1 LIGNARRNRPPAQE
15 HIVNFIVLF
24 LMLFGLQ
31 SSLLAE
37 PFPVSLSD
45 ALGRQTTLDKV
56 PMRIISLA
64 PSNTEI
70 LFALGLGDRVVGV
83 TDYCDFPAEALTRT
97 KIGGFSNPNL
107 EQIVSLSP
115 DLVLAARFNPIEV
128 LDALH
133 ELGFPVF
140 ALAPSTLDEALQTVE
155 QIGQLTGSK
164 PESLELLIRLRERVA
179 HVEAVVRKIPS
190 DERPKILWGQ
200 LKAPMYSAGPG
211 SFIHD
216 LVTRAGGQNIAAD
229 TGAAWPQLGLET
241 LVTRNPDI
249 IIVSGQD
256 SVSIRKSVKRLR
268 QVAGWN
274 SIAAIVT
281 GKVYEISLDLLGRPG
296 PRLVS
301 GLESLASLLHP
312 EKFTR

>member
-1 LIGNARRNRPPAQE
+1 M
-15 HIVNFIVLF
+15 NFLVLC
-24 LMLFGLQ
+24 LTLFGLQ
-31 SSLLAE
+31 STLLAE
-37 PFPVSLSD
+37 PFPITLSD
-45 ALGRQTTLDKV
+45 ALGRETTVAKAPV
-56 PMRIISLA
+56 RIISLA

-70 LFALGLGDRVVGV
+70 LYSLGLGDRVVGV

-115 DLVLAARFNPIEV
+115 DLVLAARFNPVEV

-140 ALAPSTLDEALQTVE
+140 ALAPSTLEEALLTVT
-155 QIGQLTGSK
+155 QVGQLTGSE
-164 PESLELLIRLRERVA
+164 PQSLELLTGLRARVA
-179 HVEAVVRKIPS
+179 RVEAEVRKISS
-190 DERPKILWGQ
+190 DGRPKILWGQ

-256 SVSIRKSVKRLR
+256 SVAIRESVERLR
-268 QVAGWN
+268 QTAGWK

-281 GKVYEISLDLLGRPG
+281 GSVYEVSLDLLGRPG

-301 GLESLASLLHP
+301 GLESLAILLHP
-312 EKFTR
+312 EKFAR